1 MASKPGILTDWPWT
15 PLETLST
22 YSFMVKDEKERDLLN
37 FLIFPFLLWR
47 MLHNQIWISLSRYRT
62 AKGRNRIVDKH
73 IEIEQVDRE
82 RNWDDQIILS
92 GILFY
97 IILGKMLP
105 GGTQF
110 PIWRLDGVI
119 LMALLHAGPV
129 EFVYYW
135 LHRALHH
142 HYLYSRSHHHSSI
155 VPEPITSVT
164 RPFAEHIT
172 YFVLF
177 ATPLITTALT
187 GAGSIVPA
195 FGYITYIDLMNN
207 MGHCHSLHHT
217 QLRANYSLFMPLYD
231 YLFSTVDKTS
241 DTLYETKAILE
252 AEEKGARVISLGLLN
267 QGEELNRYGG
277 LFVHKN
283 PELKIK
289 VVDGSS
295 LAVAV
300 LTNSILTK
308 VAYATAFALCQK
320 GIQIIWVKSESK
332 NLLVSRSY
340 CQKVTIYTNIIIT
353 YICYRYY
360 NS

>member
-1 MASKPGILTDWPWT
+1 
-15 PLETLST
+15 
-22 YSFMVKDEKERDLLN
+22 
-37 FLIFPFLLWR
+37 
-47 MLHNQIWISLSRYRT
+47 
-62 AKGRNRIVDKH
+62 
-73 IEIEQVDRE
+73 
-82 RNWDDQIILS
+82 
-92 GILFY
+92 
-97 IILGKMLP
+97 MLP

-207 MGHCHSLHHT
+207 MGHCNFGLIPKW
-217 QLRANYSLFMPLYD
+217 LFTIFPPLK
-231 YLFSTVDKTS
+231 YLMYTPSNRLNKLKLQTWAKSKYNMQYFSQQPNES
-241 DTLYETKAILE
+241 INRLIEEAILE

-289 VVDGSS
+289 V
-295 LAVAV
+295 
-300 LTNSILTK
+300 
-308 VAYATAFALCQK
+308 AYATAFALCQK
-320 GIQIIWVKSESK
+320 GIQVVTLREDEHEKLIRSFGSNLKIWLVGNGLTEEEQSK
-332 NLLVSRSY
+332 AERGTMFVPFSQFPPATKRRKDCTYHLTLAMATPAALENVDSCENWLPRRVMSAWRIGGIVHALEGWNEHECGY
-340 CQKVTIYTNIIIT
+340 TISNVDTVWDAALRHGFLPLTIPT
-353 YICYRYY
+353 Q
-360 NS
+360 S